1 MAWRIHDSVRRGE
14 VDNRRRGVVRGK
26 IWLDGY
32 AEPVVLELAGNACPD
47 LAGCLLTFENT
58 GETIPMRT
66 DPIMNPQQRGTIG
79 DLTAS
84 LKVRVFDIPFEEAY
98 DKLKKKIPVPEHM
111 ANCLYLE
118 WFSEANGR
126 VVIESTEYKL
136 TISAPEWTLTPEE
149 ERQRQKE
156 AAAGFTGFL
165 GKLSEALN
173 AQKHEPPEDKEWDEF
188 DYEQFMRE
196 GDART
201 DKYME
206 LLDKY
211 MDHPDRDR
219 IVAREMG
226 WTCLEDALDEEMEDE
241 ERKPGEKTGDASRE
255 SDSADP
261 DAKDDRFDVD
271 EINRICAEAAEE
283 PLEPN
288 PLTEG
293 VDWVRDEHGD
303 IKHPLSLR
311 AFKASVALSRMC
323 RQLGKSKGEDEDL
336 CAFLSEFQ
344 ITGAKLAGALNSLA
358 YGRDLREGP
367 FTVAYLKRALGHL
380 HAAQAALERVAPKR
394 LLPAEILAV
403 NRTELFAIREEI
415 LRLMDEFRGR
425 KS

>member
-14 VDNRRRGVVRGK
+14 VDNRRRGVVRGR

-32 AEPVVLELAGNACPD
+32 AEPVVLDLAGNACPD
-47 LAGCLLTFENT
+47 LAGCLLTFENP

-66 DPIMNPQQRGTIG
+66 DVIMNPEQRGSIG

-84 LKVRVFDIPFEEAY
+84 RKVRVFDIPFEEAC

-126 VVIESTEYKL
+126 VVIESAEYKL
-136 TISAPEWTLTPEE
+136 TISAPEWTLSPEE
-149 ERQRQKE
+149 ERQRQRE

-165 GKLSEALN
+165 GKLNKALA

-226 WTCLEDALDEEMEDE
+226 WTCLDDGLEEEKEDDDSKPRSASDDDSGKDDVADPAGEDA
-241 ERKPGEKTGDASRE
+241 
-255 SDSADP
+255 
-261 DAKDDRFDVD
+261 RFDVD

-283 PLEPN
+283 PLQPD

-293 VDWVRDEHGD
+293 VDWVRDERGD

-311 AFKASVALSRMC
+311 ASKASVALSRKC
-323 RQLGKSKGEDEDL
+323 RELGKSKADDEDL

-344 ITGAKLAGALNSLA
+344 ITGAKLAGALNSMA
-358 YGRDLREGP
+358 YGRDLREGS

-380 HAAQAALERVAPKR
+380 HAAQAALERVAAKD
-394 LLPAEILAV
+394 LLPAETLAE